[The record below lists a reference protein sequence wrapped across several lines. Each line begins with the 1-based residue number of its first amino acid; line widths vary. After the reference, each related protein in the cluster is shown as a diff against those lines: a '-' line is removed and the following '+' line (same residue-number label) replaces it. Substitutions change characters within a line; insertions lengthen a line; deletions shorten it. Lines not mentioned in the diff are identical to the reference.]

1 MKLYKSYIYQ
11 MITLITSMSFS
22 SLKTLLWLLISPFFL
37 LAVWLYFWAAGRR
50 QWWSVLLFPFGLVL
64 LLIFITAKVEDP
76 EGPF

>member
-1 MKLYKSYIYQ
+1 VPGSNN
-11 MITLITSMSFS
+11 SFS
-22 SLKTLLWLLISPFFL
+22 SLLWLIISPLFL

-50 QWWSVLLFPFGLVL
+50 QWWNVLLFPFGLVL